1 MFGRGLSEP
10 AFVDAQFVV
19 GSAASVFLHT
29 EVHQSHSVAMDDG
42 FRCRYCRNSICRGI
56 ASVSV
61 PWTGIECSFFDN
73 FHRSSS
79 TLLLQFMASPHT
91 KDLTNR

>member
-1 MFGRGLSEP
+1 MSGRSLSEP
-10 AFVDAQFVV
+10 AFA
-19 GSAASVFLHT
+19 

-42 FRCRYCRNSICRGI
+42 FRCRHCRNSIWLGI
-56 ASVSV
+56 APISVA
-61 PWTGIECSFFDN
+61 WTGSERSLFDN

-79 TLLLQFMASPHT
+79 TLLLQFVASPHT